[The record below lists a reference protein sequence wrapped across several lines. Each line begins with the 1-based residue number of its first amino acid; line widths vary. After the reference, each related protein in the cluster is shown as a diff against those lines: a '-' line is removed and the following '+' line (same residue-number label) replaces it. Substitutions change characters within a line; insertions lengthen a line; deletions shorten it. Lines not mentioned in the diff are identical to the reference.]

1 MALAIA
7 IAAARIE
14 AQITAAEWK
23 RFAARQAAQDGLD
36 YAAWRIAAVDRGETD
51 ALASYVFEINGYEVR
66 FARSPESE
74 KLDINLAGETRL
86 SSFFRVLGM
95 EPEEADKFAARIAD
109 WRDEDDLSRPNG
121 AEARDYANAR
131 NGEKISDRPFY
142 SADELALVL
151 DAPQD
156 IVSCALPALTIFGDG
171 APPSA
176 SLMQRLYG
184 ASTDQQEA
192 PTRAR
197 LGTASRSAA
206 AGRRYAITAAA
217 RKADGETSKLHELTG
232 VFRITG
238 GRERPYEWIAQF
250 EGEKERSVAD
260 RCKKADEN
268 AEQLE

>member
-14 AQITAAEWK
+14 AQITAAEWE
-23 RFAARQAAQDGLD
+23 RFAARQAAIDGLD
-36 YAAWRIAAVDRGETD
+36 YAAWRIAAVDRGERD

-66 FARSPESE
+66 FAPAAESE
-74 KLDINLAGETRL
+74 KLDINLAGEATL

-121 AEARDYANAR
+121 AEASDYINAR
-131 NGEKISDRPFY
+131 NGERIGDRPFY

-151 DAPQD
+151 DAPAD
-156 IVSCALPALTIFGDG
+156 IVECALPALTIFGDG
-171 APPSA
+171 APPSGA
-176 SLMQRLYG
+176 LMQRLYG
-184 ASTDQQEA
+184 ADIDRQEQ

-217 RKADGETSKLHELTG
+217 EKAGDETAKPYELTG

-238 GRERPYEWIAQF
+238 GTERPYEWIAQF
-250 EGEKERSVAD
+250 DQGIIRSAGQG
-260 RCKKADEN
+260 CTGQHLAP
-268 AEQLE
+268 QY